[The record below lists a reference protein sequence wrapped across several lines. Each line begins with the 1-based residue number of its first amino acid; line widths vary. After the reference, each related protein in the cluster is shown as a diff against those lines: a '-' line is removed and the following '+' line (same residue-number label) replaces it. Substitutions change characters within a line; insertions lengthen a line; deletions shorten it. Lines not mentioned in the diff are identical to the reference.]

1 LKKENMDKYEIK
13 ETLLDEV
20 EALIYQKIAVFQKMM
35 DDAQDSANNETKS
48 SAGDKF
54 ETGRAMMHL
63 ERDKNAQQLSEARKL
78 ELFLS
83 QIKSDKMF
91 DRVAFGSVVQTDFG
105 NYFIS
110 IAAGRILVDE
120 KKYFAISPQAPL
132 AKELM
137 QKEKGDM
144 ITFNDK
150 SIKILDVF

>member
-1 LKKENMDKYEIK
+1 MDKFEIK
-13 ETLLDEV
+13 QTLLEEV
-20 EALIYQKIAVFQKMM
+20 EELIYQKISVFQKMM
-35 DDAQDSANNETKS
+35 DDAQASANNETKS

-63 ERDKNAQQLSEARKL
+63 ERDKNAKQLSEARKL

-83 QIKSDKMF
+83 QIKADRVF

-110 IAAGRILVDE
+110 IAAGRIIVDE

-137 QKEKGDM
+137 RKEKGDT

-150 SIKILDVF
+150 PIKILDVF

>member
-1 LKKENMDKYEIK
+1 MDKYEIK
-13 ETLLDEV
+13 KTLLEEV
-20 EALIYQKIAVFQKMM
+20 EELIYQKIAVFEKMM
-35 DDAQDSANNETKS
+35 NDAQDSANNETKS

-54 ETGRAMMHL
+54 ETGRAMMHI

-83 QIKSDKMF
+83 QIKADKVF

-110 IAAGRILVDE
+110 IAAGRIIVDK

-132 AKELM
+132 AKEMM
-137 QKEKGDM
+137 QKEKGDT

-150 SIKILDVF
+150 PIKILDVF

>member
-1 LKKENMDKYEIK
+1 MDKFEIK
-13 ETLLDEV
+13 QTLLEEV
-20 EALIYQKIAVFQKMM
+20 EELIYQKIAVFQKMM
-35 DDAQDSANNETKS
+35 NDAQDSANNETKS

-63 ERDKNAQQLSEARKL
+63 ERDKNAKQLSEARKL

-83 QIKSDKMF
+83 QIKADRMF

-110 IAAGRILVDE
+110 IAAGRIVVDE

-137 QKEKGDM
+137 QKEKGDT
-144 ITFNDK
+144 IIFNDK
-150 SIKILDVF
+150 PVKILDVF

>member
-1 LKKENMDKYEIK
+1 MDKYEIK
-13 ETLLDEV
+13 EALLDEV
-20 EALIYQKIAVFQKMM
+20 EELIYQKISVFQKMM

-54 ETGRAMMHL
+54 ETGRAMMHM

-83 QIKSDKMF
+83 QIKADKIF

-132 AKELM
+132 AKEM
-137 QKEKGDM
+137 MGKEKGET
-144 ITFNDK
+144 ISFNDK
-150 SIKILDVF
+150 PIKILEVF

>member
-1 LKKENMDKYEIK
+1 MNQYEIK
-13 ETLLDEV
+13 EALLEKV
-20 EALIYQKIAVFQKMM
+20 EELIYQKISVFQKMM

-54 ETGRAMMHL
+54 ETGRAMMHI

-83 QIKSDKMF
+83 QIKSDRIF

-110 IAAGRILVDE
+110 IAAGRIMVDE

-132 AKELM
+132 AKEMM
-137 QKEKGDM
+137 QKEKGDT

-150 SIKILDVF
+150 PIKILEVF

>member
-1 LKKENMDKYEIK
+1 MDKLEIK

-83 QIKSDKMF
+83 QIKSDKTF

-110 IAAGRILVDE
+110 IAAGRIVVDE
-120 KKYFAISPQAPL
+120 QKYFAISPQAPL

-150 SIKILDVF
+150 PIKILDVF

>member
-1 LKKENMDKYEIK
+1 MDKFEIK
-13 ETLLDEV
+13 QALLEEV
-20 EALIYQKIAVFQKMM
+20 EELILQKISIFQKMM

-54 ETGRAMMHL
+54 ETGRAMMHN

-83 QIKSDKMF
+83 QIKADRVF
-91 DRVAFGSVVQTDFG
+91 DQVAFGSVVQTDFG

-110 IAAGRILVDE
+110 IAAGRILVDG

-132 AKELM
+132 AKEM
-137 QKEKGDM
+137 MRKEKGDT

-150 SIKILDVF
+150 PVKILDVF

>member
-1 LKKENMDKYEIK
+1 MDKLEIK

-150 SIKILDVF
+150 PIKILDVF

>member
-1 LKKENMDKYEIK
+1 MDKFEIK
-13 ETLLDEV
+13 QALLEEV
-20 EALIYQKIAVFQKMM
+20 EELIYQKISVFQKMM

-63 ERDKNAQQLSEARKL
+63 ERDKNAKQLSEARKL

-83 QIKSDKMF
+83 QIKADRFF
-91 DRVAFGSVVQTDFG
+91 DRVSFGSVVQTDFG

-110 IAAGRILVDE
+110 IAAGRIIVDG

-132 AKELM
+132 AKEM
-137 QKEKGDM
+137 MRKEKGET
-144 ITFNDK
+144 ISFNDK
-150 SIKILDVF
+150 PIKILEVF

>member
-1 LKKENMDKYEIK
+1 MDKYEIK